1 MSILNYLNLQPID
14 DSSDDSLNGHSYN
27 ADEDMALDQQIS
39 EVELDNYWDNVVEDI
54 HRDSEWFSFADEND
68 DSAK

>member
-39 EVELDNYWDNVVEDI
+39 ESN
-54 HRDSEWFSFADEND
+54 
-68 DSAK
+68 